1 MPSDHVSDFVA
12 HDAGKLVEA
21 IRLLDRASI
30 HRDEAPGKCEGVYF
44 RRVHDREVPVE
55 VCTTGARGHRLPE
68 RSDEPVD
75 GGITYEWH
83 LRIDFRGIGG
93 ADGVLLLRCNGARR
107 CYRESDEHTR
117 RADKAGSSGSRED

>member
-30 HRDEAPGKCEGVYF
+30 HIDEAPGKCEGVYF

-117 RADKAGSSGSRED
+117 RADKAGRSGSRED